1 MPISIAVGE
10 EAIAAANAE
19 EEVVEEPKPQA
30 SLELK
35 IRKSMDGNLMITDHI
50 DIDVII
56 MPGSNK
62 VLVVAKEH
70 LTEDV
75 YDSQDRFFKYLG
87 KKGLIDLSSVR
98 SGNVYGSMEGKY
110 IAETFNGAD
119 PVQTIT
125 FGIGKFMNEE
135 RPYFMYSSRMADEET
150 DRVTE
155 PDNTT
160 SLGDVEHRVS
170 KGSVPIDPT
179 GGLYGN
185 LRGTIGMFE
194 STEKE

>member
-56 MPGSNK
+56 MPGSSK
-62 VLVVAKEH
+62 VLVVAKDH

-87 KKGLIDLSSVR
+87 KKGLIDITSVR
-98 SGNVYGSMEGKY
+98 SGNVYGSMEGRY

-155 PDNTT
+155 PENTT
-160 SLGDVEHRVS
+160 SLGDVEHS
-170 KGSVPIDPT
+170 ANKGVIPKDPI
-179 GGLYGN
+179 GGLYGGN
-185 LRGTIGMFE
+185 RSTIGMFE
-194 STEKE
+194 SMENE

>member
-1 MPISIAVGE
+1 MPITIAVGE
-10 EAIAAANAE
+10 EAIAAARAE
-19 EEVVEEPKPQA
+19 EEVIEEPKPQA

-56 MPGSNK
+56 MPGSSK
-62 VLVVAKEH
+62 VLVIAKDH

-75 YDSQDRFFKYLG
+75 YDSQNRLFKYLG
-87 KKGLIDLSSVR
+87 KKGLIDLSSIR

-125 FGIGKFMNEE
+125 FGIGKFMDEE

-155 PDNTT
+155 PEDTT
-160 SLGDVEHRVS
+160 SLGTVQQKSH
-170 KGSVPIDPT
+170 KGVVPRDPS
-179 GGLYGN
+179 GGIYQGN
-185 LRGTIGMFE
+185 QGGVLGMFE
-194 STEKE
+194 GVEK

>member
-1 MPISIAVGE
+1 MPITIAVGE
-10 EAIAAANAE
+10 EAIAAAKAE
-19 EEVVEEPKPQA
+19 EEVFEEPKPQA

-62 VLVVAKEH
+62 VLVVAKDH

-75 YDSQDRFFKYLG
+75 YDSQDRLFKYLG
-87 KKGLIDLSSVR
+87 KKGLIDITSVR

-125 FGIGKFMNEE
+125 FGIGKFMDEE

-150 DRVTE
+150 ERVME

-160 SLGDVEHRVS
+160 GLGDIQQKSH
-170 KGSVPIDPT
+170 KGVVPRDPS
-179 GGLYGN
+179 GGIYQGFK
-185 LRGTIGMFE
+185 GTLGLFE
-194 STEKE
+194 EMEKE